1 MAYGFQ
7 SIQNSRTFLVVQLS
21 PFPAP
26 SQPQPPTPES
36 QDPYPAPAT
45 VPGSLQPQ
53 ASCCSNFGAGCCQG
67 QALGW
72 LRLAPG
78 GGVRLRSSSGRLQAG
93 WGMRGWAGKKKSKK
107 VNWKSQ
113 KKVKSADPS
122 LGGLLEAT
130 KSQKK
135 VQKKSKNSQKKSK
148 VEKFKKKSKKVEKK
162 AKKSR
167 KKSKKVK
174 KSQNKGK
181 CEHQARIL
189 ALADYW
195 RRQKVKKKS
204 KKVEK
209 SQFCSR
215 LWAGQGWV
223 LGTLG
228 WLPGPPGTGLGWG

>member
-7 SIQNSRTFLVVQLS
+7 SIKNSRTFLVVQLS

-36 QDPYPAPAT
+36 QDPYPAPPT

-107 VNWKSQ
+107 KSIGKGK
-113 KKVKSADPS
+113 KKVKCADPS

-130 KSQKK
+130 KGQKK
-135 VQKKSKNSQKKSK
+135 VPKKVKSGKVKKKTQKK
-148 VEKFKKKSKKVEKK
+148 VP
-162 AKKSR
+162 KKSR
-167 KKSKKVK
+167 KKVQ
-174 KSQNKGK
+174 KSQM
-181 CEHQARIL
+181 
-189 ALADYW
+189 
-195 RRQKVKKKS
+195 
-204 KKVEK
+204 
-209 SQFCSR
+209 
-215 LWAGQGWV
+215 
-223 LGTLG
+223 
-228 WLPGPPGTGLGWG
+228 

>member
-7 SIQNSRTFLVVQLS
+7 SIKNSRTFLVVQLS

-53 ASCCSNFGAGCCQG
+53 DSCCSSFGAGCCQG

-78 GGVRLRSSSGRLQAG
+78 RGVRLRSSSGRLQEG
-93 WGMRGWAGKKKSKK
+93 WGWAGKKKSKK

-113 KKVKSADPS
+113 KKKLNCADPS
-122 LGGLLEAT
+122 LGRLLEAT

-135 VQKKSKNSQKKSK
+135 DKSGKSQKTSQKKVTKRSN
-148 VEKFKKKSKKVEKK
+148 
-162 AKKSR
+162 
-167 KKSKKVK
+167 VK
-174 KSQNKGK
+174 TQRGS
-181 CEHQARIL
+181 
-189 ALADYW
+189 
-195 RRQKVKKKS
+195 
-204 KKVEK
+204 
-209 SQFCSR
+209 
-215 LWAGQGWV
+215 
-223 LGTLG
+223 
-228 WLPGPPGTGLGWG
+228 

>member
-7 SIQNSRTFLVVQLS
+7 SIKNSRTFLVAQLS

-53 ASCCSNFGAGCCQG
+53 ASCSNFGAGCCQG

-93 WGMRGWAGKKKSKK
+93 WGMRGWAGKKKSIGK
-107 VNWKSQ
+107 VK
-113 KKVKSADPS
+113 KKVKKVKGADPS

-135 VQKKSKNSQKKSK
+135 VQKKSKGEN
-148 VEKFKKKSKKVEKK
+148 VKKKAKKVEKQ
-162 AKKSR
+162 
-167 KKSKKVK
+167 VK
-174 KSQNKGK
+174 KSQ
-181 CEHQARIL
+181 
-189 ALADYW
+189 
-195 RRQKVKKKS
+195 
-204 KKVEK
+204 
-209 SQFCSR
+209 
-215 LWAGQGWV
+215 
-223 LGTLG
+223 T
-228 WLPGPPGTGLGWG
+228 

>member
-7 SIQNSRTFLVVQLS
+7 SIKNSRTCLVVQLS

-93 WGMRGWAGKKKSKK
+93 WGMRGWAGKKSQKK
-107 VNWKSQ
+107 VNWKRQKKVKCADPSLVGLPDATKSQ
-113 KKVKSADPS
+113 KKVKS
-122 LGGLLEAT
+122 
-130 KSQKK
+130 
-135 VQKKSKNSQKKSK
+135 
-148 VEKFKKKSKKVEKK
+148 
-162 AKKSR
+162 
-167 KKSKKVK
+167 
-174 KSQNKGK
+174 
-181 CEHQARIL
+181 
-189 ALADYW
+189 
-195 RRQKVKKKS
+195 
-204 KKVEK
+204 
-209 SQFCSR
+209 
-215 LWAGQGWV
+215 
-223 LGTLG
+223 
-228 WLPGPPGTGLGWG
+228 

>member
-1 MAYGFQ
+1 MAYGCQ
-7 SIQNSRTFLVVQLS
+7 SIKDSRTFLVVQLS

-26 SQPQPPTPES
+26 SQLQPPTPES

-107 VNWKSQ
+107 SQLEKSKKSQ
-113 KKVKSADPS
+113 KKVKCADPS

-135 VQKKSKNSQKKSK
+135 VKKSQKKSQ
-148 VEKFKKKSKKVEKK
+148 KK
-162 AKKSR
+162 
-167 KKSKKVK
+167 
-174 KSQNKGK
+174 
-181 CEHQARIL
+181 
-189 ALADYW
+189 
-195 RRQKVKKKS
+195 
-204 KKVEK
+204 
-209 SQFCSR
+209 
-215 LWAGQGWV
+215 
-223 LGTLG
+223 
-228 WLPGPPGTGLGWG
+228 

>member
-7 SIQNSRTFLVVQLS
+7 SIKNSRTLLVAQLS

-53 ASCCSNFGAGCCQG
+53 ASCSNFGAGCCQG

-93 WGMRGWAGKKKSKK
+93 WGMRGWAGKKKSIGK
-107 VNWKSQ
+107 V
-113 KKVKSADPS
+113 
-122 LGGLLEAT
+122 
-130 KSQKK
+130 
-135 VQKKSKNSQKKSK
+135 
-148 VEKFKKKSKKVEKK
+148 KKKSKK
-162 AKKSR
+162 
-167 KKSKKVK
+167 SKV
-174 KSQNKGK
+174 
-181 CEHQARIL
+181 RIL

-195 RRQKVKKKS
+195 RQQKVKKKVKKKS
-204 KKVEK
+204 KKSQKGKTSKKGKKSRKK
-209 SQFCSR
+209 SQKKSNVKTKR
-215 LWAGQGWV
+215 GS
-223 LGTLG
+223 
-228 WLPGPPGTGLGWG
+228 

>member
-7 SIQNSRTFLVVQLS
+7 SIKNSRTFLVVQLS

-93 WGMRGWAGKKKSKK
+93 WGMRGWADKKSQKK
-107 VNWKSQ
+107 VNWKSPKKSP
-113 KKVKSADPS
+113 KKVKCADPS

-135 VQKKSKNSQKKSK
+135 SK
-148 VEKFKKKSKKVEKK
+148 VEKVKKMSKKKSKK
-162 AKKSR
+162 
-167 KKSKKVK
+167 
-174 KSQNKGK
+174 KSQKM
-181 CEHQARIL
+181 
-189 ALADYW
+189 
-195 RRQKVKKKS
+195 S
-204 KKVEK
+204 
-209 SQFCSR
+209 
-215 LWAGQGWV
+215 
-223 LGTLG
+223 
-228 WLPGPPGTGLGWG
+228 